1 VTQYLGDLDT
11 PVPIVDITRL
21 ERNITRMAER
31 VGATGTDLRPHVK
44 AHKTRQVAERQL
56 ARGAIG
62 LTVAKLGEA
71 EAMVDAG
78 FEDVFIAYPLVTPP
92 KVRRL
97 LDLIDR
103 ARVRFTVDSAAGAR
117 VASDVL
123 GPVGVTVEV
132 IIEIETGNGRTG
144 VQSEAEA
151 VELADLVD
159 SLPGLRV
166 AGVLGFGPGY
176 VDGEAAQRELARQE
190 STIAAS
196 AAQAIRAAGHDGA
209 RIVTVGCT
217 PTSPFSAEHPEVT
230 EVRPGVYVYYD
241 CKQVSLGAATLDDCA
256 LTVLATVVSTPAPR
270 RYILDAGMKALAGED
285 YGWGT
290 HGRLLEHPDVLI
302 TRAAEEHGIINL
314 ADDVADPKLRVGDRV
329 RIVPNHACG
338 CSNMHDRVVAVDG
351 EQVIET
357 WPVIARGRV
366 Q

>member
-1 VTQYLGDLDT
+1 VNLLGDLDT
-11 PVPIVDITRL
+11 PVPIVDLSRL
-21 ERNITRMAER
+21 ERNIGRMAER

-44 AHKTRQVAERQL
+44 AHKTREVAERQR
-56 ARGAIG
+56 ARGAVG

-78 FEDVFIAYPLVTPP
+78 FDDIFIAYPLVTAA
-92 KVRRL
+92 KLGRL
-97 LDLIDR
+97 LTLLDR
-103 ARVRFTVDSAAGAR
+103 AQVRFTVDSAEGAL
-117 VASDVL
+117 AAADVL
-123 GPVGVTVEV
+123 GPTGRTVEV

-144 VQSEAEA
+144 VQSEEEALALAE
-151 VELADLVD
+151 LVD

-166 AGVLGFGPGY
+166 AGMLGFGPGY
-176 VDGEAAQRELARQE
+176 VEGEAAQREIARQE
-190 STIAAS
+190 ATIAAS
-196 AAQAIRAAGHDGA
+196 AAASIRGAGHVAA

-217 PTSPFSAEHPEVT
+217 PTSPYAAEHPGVT
-230 EVRPGVYVYYD
+230 EVRPGNYVYYD

-256 LTVLATVVSTPAPR
+256 LTVLATVISHPAPR

-314 ADDVADPKLRVGDRV
+314 PDEVVDPGLKVGDRV

-338 CSNMHDRVVAVDG
+338 CSNMHDRVFAVDG
-351 EQVIET
+351 ERVIET